1 MSVTGKSRHAAYLR
15 PSRITPA
22 GRYRMSA
29 ELILLSAVLVGV
41 PISLKY
47 VLAFEMR
54 NLVSLM
60 KARER
65 ELAGLTA
72 KLNALDR
79 EYEVVIGAAEQVRD
93 RQKWAATR
101 RDRKADEL
109 VQVQRHGSV
118 FTRPEFVPTPA
129 VSLTDIAPDFVP
141 ELAGI
146 DDLQVAATAEA

>member
-1 MSVTGKSRHAAYLR
+1 
-15 PSRITPA
+15 
-22 GRYRMSA
+22 MSA
-29 ELILLSAVLVGV
+29 ELILLCAILVGV

-79 EYEVVIGAAEQVRD
+79 EYDVVIGAAEQVRD
-93 RQKWAATR
+93 RQKWAVTR

-109 VQVQRHGSV
+109 TQVQRMGGV
-118 FTRPEFVPTPA
+118 FTRPAFVPDLP
-129 VSLTDIAPDFVP
+129 PDFSRV
-141 ELAGI
+141 
-146 DDLQVAATAEA
+146 DDVRVAATAEA

>member
-1 MSVTGKSRHAAYLR
+1 
-15 PSRITPA
+15 
-22 GRYRMSA
+22 MSA

-54 NLVSLM
+54 NLVSMM

-101 RDRKADEL
+101 RDRMADEL

-118 FTRPEFVPTPA
+118 FARPEFVPTPP
-129 VSLTDIAPDFVP
+129 VSLSDVADHVADDFVP
-141 ELAGI
+141 ELAGV